1 MCAKTVSSETMKK
14 GSGLRKGLEIRGL
27 KDIGISSVKRSE
39 NIILGTNLKDVLKAN
54 KGVDVNN

>member
-1 MCAKTVSSETMKK
+1 MKK
-14 GSGLRKGLEIRGL
+14 GSGLKKGLEIHILR
-27 KDIGISSVKRSE
+27 DIGISSVKRSE

>member
-1 MCAKTVSSETMKK
+1 MKK